1 MTKQCKA
8 LKVIRPRPTEV
19 PAHWEIYNAP
29 RPLYGS
35 YSKTWQGDFICGI
48 FYAGIDPADEMADT
62 WRNEN
67 ASLDAKHLIFVTE
80 EDAITESLEWYKE
93 HFPKVAARV
102 DVNDPDYQEMLID
115 GWVERQ
121 RKNA

>member
-1 MTKQCKA
+1 MAKECKV
-8 LKVIRPRPTEV
+8 LKVIRNRPTEV

-35 YSKTWQGDFICGI
+35 YSKTWQGDFICGV

-62 WRNEN
+62 WRQHN
-67 ASLDAKHLIFVTE
+67 AQDDARQLLFVTRE
-80 EDAITESLEWYKE
+80 EAMAESLAYYQEN
-93 HFPKVAARV
+93 FPKVAARIEI
-102 DVNDPDYQEMLID
+102 DNPDYQDMLID
-115 GWVERQ
+115 GWAERQ